1 MCSPSPR
8 CVFQCSEKG
17 CVFKYAFQS
26 SNGFAQE
33 WKQTEDLTNGH
44 STHTPVTPLSLT
56 HWTEMICACVC
67 GFISELYCSDL
78 PQMCNGIQ
86 ENGGINGSSY
96 LKSVPVSERERRSS
110 RIKLRVC
117 VCVCLFSVLSV
128 CDVCFQISALKQNG
142 LLQSLAT
149 GGDQTEAD
157 GKINMFILYKTM

>member
-1 MCSPSPR
+1 MEADRGSD
-8 CVFQCSEKG
+8 Q
-17 CVFKYAFQS
+17 
-26 SNGFAQE
+26 
-33 WKQTEDLTNGH
+33 WTLH
-44 STHTPVTPLSLT
+44 THTGNTSLSHTLDRNDLCV
-56 HWTEMICACVC
+56 CACVC

-149 GGDQTEAD
+149 GGDQTEVD